1 MKHEVTSLQTKKLLA
16 GALKTCMETKPL
28 SKVTVNEL
36 IGVCGLNRNTFYYH
50 FNDIYAL
57 LEWMLRQETVEVLS
71 HFELLT
77 DYEEAILYVL
87 DYIEK
92 NKHILSCAY
101 DAVGQAG
108 LKRFFFNDCYQIV
121 ENAVADLE
129 KALHLRVP
137 EEFRGFLSSFY
148 TEAMA
153 GMLLEKATGKI
164 AYSNQTLVDYLDV
177 ILKSTIPQALIVAD
191 EKRRASERT
200 EQ

>member
-129 KALHLRVP
+129 KSPASAGARGVPRVSLLVLHRGHGRDAIGKGHGENRLFQSEAGGLSGREP
-137 EEFRGFLSSFY
+137 EKHHPPG
-148 TEAMA
+148 
-153 GMLLEKATGKI
+153 
-164 AYSNQTLVDYLDV
+164 
-177 ILKSTIPQALIVAD
+177 AD
-191 EKRRASERT
+191 CGR
-200 EQ
+200 